1 MKLLKRY
8 KQIKESLM
16 SKESLIEDLGDISCE
31 LTDNKDFKF
40 NSEIYE
46 NFVLVN
52 ITPDRK
58 EYIDN
63 SLIDTIK
70 RMVYCAYNQSFDLG
84 SNKWYDGL
92 QDKLRVK
99 RKVSSAY
106 YVISI
111 KELDEFIDIDFSI
124 IELVFYPII

>member
-16 SKESLIEDLGDISCE
+16 NKESLIVDLEDISCE

-40 NSEIYE
+40 SITIYE
-46 NFVLVN
+46 NFVIVN

-58 EYIDN
+58 EYIDI

-70 RMVYCAYNQSFDLG
+70 RMVDCAYIKSYDLG

-92 QDKLRVK
+92 QDKLIVK
-99 RKVSSAY
+99 RKSSSGY
-106 YVISI
+106 YIISV

-124 IELVFYPII
+124 IELVFHPII